1 MQQECFCC
9 LRQIGASA
17 FSTCCLFGLKK
28 TVKKNCI
35 SCYIILGLIGEW
47 KKYINSFGICK
58 SMQKCLLGLSNIRPG
73 GQSWPSKYSNPPTKS
88 MKVCIDFDFFFTVVV
103 KQVFQLI
110 LLIDSFIRNQSN

>member
-1 MQQECFCC
+1 MQF
-9 LRQIGASA
+9 IWTG
-17 FSTCCLFGLKK
+17 

-47 KKYINSFGICK
+47 KKYIYSFGICK

-88 MKVCIDFDFFFTVVV
+88 MKVCIDFDFFLTVVV